1 MLGILAQS
9 VRNEILD
16 TLMKT
21 KYFALLCDETKDC
34 GKDEQLSVCIRYV
47 AEGIP
52 LRLFIRIEGLD
63 AQSIVIKLKGVLS
76 SMGVD
81 SRTHLVAECYDGAS
95 VMSGRLNGLQA
106 IIRNEVCPKGIYV
119 HCWAHR
125 LNLVVVASVY
135 NLDKASS
142 FFNCLSSIH
151 SFFSASVPHSYFV
164 QAQKE
169 LSEDKVMNGKALQQR
184 ELKALSKT

>member
-9 VRNEILD
+9 VRNDILD
-16 TLMKT
+16 TLTKT

-47 AEGIP
+47 AEGI
-52 LRLFIRIEGLD
+52 LYEEFYNFIRAEGLD
-63 AQSIVIKLKGVLS
+63 AQSVMVKLKGMIA

-81 SRTHLVAECYDGAS
+81 SRTHIVAQCYNGAS
-95 VMSGRLNGLQA
+95 VMSGRLNELQA
-106 IIRNEVCPKGIYV
+106 IIRKEVCPKGIYV

-135 NLDKASS
+135 NLDKASF
-142 FFNCLSSIH
+142 FFNCLASIH

-164 QAQKE
+164 HA
-169 LSEDKVMNGKALQQR
+169 
-184 ELKALSKT
+184 